1 MNVLRKFEVRAVDPA
16 TLATVATRLQAA
28 SQQLGPGQVTVEVE
42 AVEYPRLLKVRLTGD
57 PSAVS
62 TVHGIVET
70 FPGVSILYDVLRLID
85 SGDAPAYP
93 DLTQLLRMNAH
104 LVGGPMG
111 PWSLAGPVVD
121 PGLADVTVAIVDTGM
136 MILHPDLATNV
147 WTRVIGG
154 KSVYGF
160 RSINGTED
168 NDVSDEDGHGT
179 QLAGTV
185 LAGADQALTVK
196 LMPLKFFDGSTRPAA
211 ANAARCIDL
220 AVQYGADI
228 LLLSFD
234 VGIPD
239 EALQRAIANASA
251 AGLLIVIAAGND
263 GTDNDRFHSVPSC
276 YAAENPHN
284 AIVVMA
290 TDRFD
295 ERASFSNYGRGTVD
309 IAAPGV
315 RIRTTCPFLTDAS
328 TDASK
333 GYRLY
338 SGTSAAAAHVAG
350 AAALLKSHE
359 PKLTAGEIKDRLL
372 TAVKPSGDRL
382 RCARGRL
389 RLDIL
394 FPGARVNP

>member
-70 FPGVSILYDVLRLID
+70 FPGVSSILYDVLRLID

-111 PWSLAGPVVD
+111 PWSLARPVVD

-136 MILHPDLATNV
+136 MIGHPDLATNV

-154 KSVYGF
+154 ESVYGF
-160 RSINGTED
+160 RSINGTEG

-263 GTDNDRFHSVPSC
+263 GTDNDRFPSVPSC

-295 ERASFSNYGRGTVD
+295 ERASFSNYGRATVD

-315 RIRTTCPFLTDAS
+315 RIRTTCPFLTDS
-328 TDASK
+328 SK
-333 GYRLY
+333 GHRLY

-372 TAVKPSGDRL
+372 TAVKPSGDLL

>member
-16 TLATVATRLQAA
+16 TLDTVTTSLQAEA
-28 SQQLGPGQVTVEVE
+28 QRLGPGQVTAEIE
-42 AVEYPRLLKVRLTGD
+42 AVEYPRLLKIRLTGD

-62 TVHGIVET
+62 TVEGIVET
-70 FPGVSILYDVLRLID
+70 FPGVRSLYDVLKLID

-93 DLTQLLRMNAH
+93 DRKQLLRMDAH
-104 LVGGPMG
+104 LVGGPAG
-111 PWSLAGPVVD
+111 SGSLAGPVVD
-121 PGLADVTVAIVDTGM
+121 AGLAAVTVAIVDTGM
-136 MILHPDLATNV
+136 MIGHPDLATNV
-147 WTRVIGG
+147 WTRIIGG

-168 NDVSDEDGHGT
+168 NDVGDEDGHGT

-185 LAGADQALTVK
+185 LAGANQALTVK
-196 LMPLKFFDGSTRPAA
+196 LMPLKYFDGSTRPAA

-220 AVQYGADI
+220 AVQNGADI

-239 EALQRAIANASA
+239 EALRRSIANASA

-263 GTDNDRFHSVPSC
+263 GTDNDRFPSVPSC

-295 ERASFSNYGRGTVD
+295 ERASFSNYGRATVD

-328 TDASK
+328 K

-350 AAALLKSHE
+350 VAALLRSYE

-372 TAVKPSGDRL
+372 SAVKTFGDRL
-382 RCARGRL
+382 MCATKGRL
-389 RLDIL
+389 SVDKL
-394 FPGARVNP
+394 

>member
-16 TLATVATRLQAA
+16 TLDTVTTSLQAEA
-28 SQQLGPGQVTVEVE
+28 QRLGPGQVTAEIE
-42 AVEYPRLLKVRLTGD
+42 AVEYPRLLKIRLTGD

-62 TVHGIVET
+62 TVEGIVET
-70 FPGVSILYDVLRLID
+70 FPGVRSLYDVLKLID

-93 DLTQLLRMNAH
+93 DRKQLLRMDAH
-104 LVGGPMG
+104 LVGGPAG
-111 PWSLAGPVVD
+111 SGSLAGPVVD
-121 PGLADVTVAIVDTGM
+121 AGLAAVTVAIVDTGM
-136 MILHPDLATNV
+136 MIGHPDLATNV
-147 WTRVIGG
+147 WTRIIGG

-168 NDVSDEDGHGT
+168 NDVGDEDGHGT

-185 LAGADQALTVK
+185 LAGANQALTVK
-196 LMPLKFFDGSTRPAA
+196 LMPLKYFDGSTRPAA

-220 AVQYGADI
+220 AVQNGADI

-239 EALQRAIANASA
+239 EALRRSIANASA

-263 GTDNDRFHSVPSC
+263 GTDNDRFPSVPSC

-295 ERASFSNYGRGTVD
+295 ERAYFSNYGRATVD

-328 TDASK
+328 K

-350 AAALLKSHE
+350 VAALLKSYE

-372 TAVKPSGDRL
+372 SAVKTFGDRL
-382 RCARGRL
+382 MCATKGRL
-389 RLDIL
+389 SVDKL
-394 FPGARVNP
+394 

>member
-1 MNVLRKFEVRAVDPA
+1 MNVVRKFEVRTVDPA
-16 TLATVATRLQAA
+16 TLATIAARLQMA
-28 SQQLGPGQVTVEVE
+28 SQQLGAGLVVTEIE
-42 AVEYPRLLKVRLTGD
+42 AVEHPPLLKVRLTGD

-62 TVHGIVET
+62 TVEGIVET
-70 FPGVSILYDVLRLID
+70 FPRVNILYDVLRLID

-93 DLTQLLRMNAH
+93 DRKQLLRMDAH
-104 LVGGPMG
+104 LLEAPMSTG
-111 PWSLAGPVVD
+111 NP
-121 PGLADVTVAIVDTGM
+121 PGAEPEMADVTVAIVDTGM
-136 MILHPDLATNV
+136 MIGHPDLATNV

-168 NDVSDEDGHGT
+168 NDVSDPDGHGT

-185 LAGADQALTVK
+185 LAGANQALTVK

-220 AVQYGADI
+220 AVEHGADI

-239 EALQRAIANASA
+239 EALERAIARASA

-263 GTDNDRFHSVPSC
+263 GTNNDDFHSVPSC
-276 YAAENPHN
+276 YAAKNPHN
-284 AIVVMA
+284 AMVVMA

-295 ERASFSNYGRGTVD
+295 ERASFSNYGEKTVD

-315 RIRTTCPFLTDAS
+315 RIRTTCPFLTDQ
-328 TDASK
+328 SK
-333 GYRLY
+333 GYRVY
-338 SGTSAAAAHVAG
+338 SGTSASAAHVAG
-350 AAALLKSHE
+350 AAALLKSYE

-372 TAVKPSGDRL
+372 AAVKTFGDRL
-382 RCARGRL
+382 KCATKGRL
-389 RLDIL
+389 SLDRLEATTK
-394 FPGARVNP
+394 P

>member
-1 MNVLRKFEVRAVDPA
+1 MNVVRKFEVRTVDPA
-16 TLATVATRLQAA
+16 TLATIATRLRTA
-28 SQQLGPGQVTVEVE
+28 SQQLGAGLVVTEIE
-42 AVEYPRLLKVRLTGD
+42 AVEHPPLLKVRLTGD

-62 TVHGIVET
+62 TVEGMADT
-70 FPGVSILYDVLRLID
+70 FPSVDILYDVLRLID

-93 DLTQLLRMNAH
+93 DRKQLLRMDAH
-104 LVGGPMG
+104 LLEAPMSTG
-111 PWSLAGPVVD
+111 SSGAEAEM
-121 PGLADVTVAIVDTGM
+121 ADVTVAIVDTGM
-136 MILHPDLATNV
+136 MISHPDLATNV

-160 RSINGTED
+160 RFINGTAD

-185 LAGADQALTVK
+185 LAGANQALTIK
-196 LMPLKFFDGSTRPAA
+196 LMPLKYFDGSTRPAA
-211 ANAARCIDL
+211 ANAAKCIDV
-220 AVQYGADI
+220 AVANGADI

-234 VGIPD
+234 VGMPD
-239 EALQRAIANASA
+239 EALRTAIANASA

-263 GTDNDRFHSVPSC
+263 GTDNDRFTSVPSC
-276 YAAENPHN
+276 YAAEHPDH

-295 ERASFSNYGRGTVD
+295 ERASFSNYGRKTVD

-315 RIRTTCPFLTDAS
+315 RIRTTCPFLSDP
-328 TDASK
+328 SK

-338 SGTSAAAAHVAG
+338 SGTSAAAAHVTG
-350 AAALLKSHE
+350 AAALLKSYE

-372 TAVKPSGDRL
+372 AAVKTF
-382 RCARGRL
+382 RGRL
-389 RLDIL
+389 KCATRGRLSLDRL
-394 FPGARVNP
+394 EAKTTP